1 MMMVDDKVGSRGRLR
16 GWYRAN
22 RGACWASLAVITG
35 YTLLTFLRVPV
46 VLAGAGVGFFL
57 GFEFEPMVPGLL
69 VLLFNCMA
77 FGVLGIQL
85 ACHLGQRDGH
95 RPNLKHWGWT
105 LGVGIVLT
113 LIFAFSSSRRSFS
126 IFEITVPLLACL
138 GGSFF
143 ALMQLERRGRRPRLL
158 RISWYLI
165 AGTAAAV
172 FIYTNTGVG
181 RRVKAET
188 MEHIYTLERMH
199 ASGEIEGN
207 ELGDWLTA
215 AFTVAKNRT
224 GKHDA
229 VRQNRA
235 ALLALGYIVGHPDV
249 AELAKIPVSPDTIE
263 WSKSVRGRI
272 RLRQR
277 GDWPRHFTVSA
288 ALDVMRDL
296 ELSDGV
302 GHLKEVRDS
311 MGGSGFSFTDVLANR
326 AGILLADKSV
336 DSRLD
341 ARAMQRAVSAGPA
354 VERFHP
360 DPGGLPDDMQRP
372 VFRAEYGGVGGQG
385 YKRVMDDIM
394 TRLQSCD
401 LLQ

>member
-1 MMMVDDKVGSRGRLR
+1 MNTTIRNGWR
-16 GWYRAN
+16 GWYRNN
-22 RGACWASLAVITG
+22 RGAFWASLAVAAG
-35 YTLLTFLRVPV
+35 YILMTFLRVPV
-46 VLAGAGVGFFL
+46 VLASAGVGFFF
-57 GFEFEPMVPGLL
+57 GFEFEPMVPGLS

-85 ACHLGQRDGH
+85 ACHLGQRDGQ
-95 RPNLKHWGWT
+95 RPRMQHWMVT
-105 LGVGIVLT
+105 MGVGFAMT
-113 LIFAFSSSRRSFS
+113 LIFALSSSRRVISV
-126 IFEITVPLLACL
+126 FEITVPLLACL

-143 ALMQLERRGRRPRLL
+143 SLMQLQRRGRRPRLL

-199 ASGEIEGN
+199 AQGEIGGN
-207 ELGDWLTA
+207 ELGDWLAA

-249 AELAKIPVSPDTIE
+249 AELAQIPVSPSTIE

-277 GDWPRHFTVSA
+277 GDWPRHFAVSA

-326 AGILLADKSV
+326 AGILLADRSTNG
-336 DSRLD
+336 RLD
-341 ARAMQRAVSAGPA
+341 ARAMQRTVSAGPA
-354 VERFHP
+354 QERFHP
-360 DPGGLPDDMQRP
+360 DPAGLPDDMQRP
-372 VFRAEYGGVGGQG
+372 IFRAGYGGVGGKG
-385 YKRVMDDIM
+385 YKRVMADIE